1 MMQCCPRVSLVDV
14 FIVLVLQLANQLFLL
29 QCKKINK

>member
-1 MMQCCPRVSLVDV
+1 MMRCCPGVSQVDV

-29 QCKKINK
+29 Q